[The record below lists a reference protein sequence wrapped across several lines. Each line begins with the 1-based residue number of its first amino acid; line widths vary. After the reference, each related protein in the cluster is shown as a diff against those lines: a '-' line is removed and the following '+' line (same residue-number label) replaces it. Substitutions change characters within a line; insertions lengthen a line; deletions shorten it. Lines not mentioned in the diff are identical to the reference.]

1 MIYNMVCSIDQFRRK
16 QQRRVR
22 NTRTQSMFHRIQT
35 SPIYCGSTVFPSRV
49 YATYIIHHTFLL
61 IIMCINVHYNRESCL
76 DPYQHM
82 SFCTTSTLRIRT
94 MYNIPKYCISNCSV
108 NVFNYQYSN
117 MGVQQL
123 HILYSHSASMV
134 SHIQYHGGTTLWSCS
149 IVTWMY
155 PFRTTGLK
163 FCAPKKRLSAVT
175 AVSCLLLCKRRQNDQ
190 RSSFIAF
197 FIKVIVF

>member
-1 MIYNMVCSIDQFRRK
+1 M
-16 QQRRVR
+16 
-22 NTRTQSMFHRIQT
+22 RIL
-35 SPIYCGSTVFPSRV
+35 
-49 YATYIIHHTFLL
+49 FL
-61 IIMCINVHYNRESCL
+61 MCISDNTLSAHVILYHEYIEDTNNVQYPEIL
-76 DPYQHM
+76 Y
-82 SFCTTSTLRIRT
+82 F
-94 MYNIPKYCISNCSV
+94 NCSV

-134 SHIQYHGGTTLWSCS
+134 SRIQYHGGTTLWSCS

-163 FCAPKKRLSAVT
+163 FCAPKKRPSAVT

-197 FIKVIVF
+197 FIKVIVFYQEIKCNFNINK